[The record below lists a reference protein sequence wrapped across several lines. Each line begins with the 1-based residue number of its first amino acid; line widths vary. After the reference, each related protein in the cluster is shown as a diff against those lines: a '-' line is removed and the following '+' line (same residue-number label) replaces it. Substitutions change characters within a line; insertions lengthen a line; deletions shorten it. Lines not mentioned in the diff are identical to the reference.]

1 MTLAPSPEG
10 VGRVFDVR
18 PTPSRR
24 TAFRW
29 GLTVVGLGVGLTACS
44 PPGPVLVCR
53 HQRTGEEYARFPIAE
68 GSRITHS
75 WIHSI
80 ELSRWTDT
88 FEFDGTL
95 LQLVET
101 RFKQYGAGM
110 PLDEGTVRMEDGWV
124 VIEDIDR
131 TFEAITWIHSHRV
144 EYRIGIDDREDA
156 IDPHELPDNEPLE
169 LRPI

>member
-1 MTLAPSPEG
+1 MTLTPVPEG
-10 VGRVFDVR
+10 VGRTSEVR
-18 PTPSRR
+18 PTLSRR

-29 GLTVVGLGVGLTACS
+29 GFAVIALGAGMTACS
-44 PPGPVLVCR
+44 SPGPALACR
-53 HQRTGEEYARFPIAE
+53 HQRTGKEYARFPIAE

-88 FEFDGTL
+88 FEFDGAH

-131 TFEAITWIHSHRV
+131 SFEAITWIHSHRV
-144 EYRIGIDDREDA
+144 SYRIGIDDTEDA